1 LVDVGDAHTIGARLR
16 LIRNSRQKSLR
27 VVAGLASMS
36 KSRLSEI
43 ERGECVLD
51 SISEIVA
58 LANALRIAPSE
69 LTRLPVPAPTNG
81 ETDSAVEAVRSA
93 LMAVG
98 RNRPDG
104 QVVPLD
110 VLRARVTGML
120 SAHYSCRQDHEVGA
134 ALQGLIRDLHTSI
147 AAGRD
152 VVRLLELAMLLHT
165 AATLGWLRLA
175 GAQLDLREQ
184 AAQLVHQ
191 TAQHHGTPTAL
202 GLATWGG
209 LHVMLWAS
217 VHQRRVLAPSRD
229 ARGSRL

>member
-98 RNRPDG
+98 RN
-104 QVVPLD
+104 
-110 VLRARVTGML
+110 
-120 SAHYSCRQDHEVGA
+120 
-134 ALQGLIRDLHTSI
+134 
-147 AAGRD
+147 
-152 VVRLLELAMLLHT
+152 
-165 AATLGWLRLA
+165 
-175 GAQLDLREQ
+175 
-184 AAQLVHQ
+184 
-191 TAQHHGTPTAL
+191 
-202 GLATWGG
+202 
-209 LHVMLWAS
+209 
-217 VHQRRVLAPSRD
+217 
-229 ARGSRL
+229 